1 MALATEAVKSKSMD
15 SLTSATAFS
24 VAKTALKKM
33 VKKKNRTNVPRG
45 QEVVRVQDDCV

>member
-1 MALATEAVKSKSMD
+1 MALATEAVKSKSVD

-33 VKKKNRTNVPRG
+33 VRKKKQNKCAKGTRS
-45 QEVVRVQDDCV
+45 C

>member
-1 MALATEAVKSKSMD
+1 MALATEAVKSKFVD

-33 VKKKNRTNVPRG
+33 VRKKNRTHVPRG
-45 QEVVRVQDDCV
+45 QEVVKSPG